1 MLSQFNKVWL
11 VDFEFSAPPGERP
24 RVLCLVAREYRTG
37 QTIKLWEDDLRSMD
51 RPPFSIDTASLYVA
65 YYASAEIS
73 CHLALGWPLPK
84 NLLDLFAEFR
94 NNRNGLQVPCGFG
107 LLGALAFYGL
117 GGIGGLEK
125 EEMRELAIRGG
136 PFTETEKT
144 ALLDYCETDVIAL
157 AKLLPTMVPEIDL
170 NLALLRGR
178 FMKAAAS
185 IEHVGVPVDT
195 DQLTLFRNN
204 WDGIKDELI
213 RRIDSQYGVYEGQTF
228 KRDKFK
234 AWLTSKDIPW
244 PTLISGEIDLTD
256 DTFKT
261 MSKIHTEVA
270 PLRELRQALSG
281 MRLSKLTVGQD
292 GRNRCLLSAF
302 RARTGRNQPSNN
314 QFIFGPSAWLRGLIR
329 PEMDSGLAYIDWGQQ
344 EFGIAAALSRDPM
357 MLQAYQS
364 GDPYLAFAKQAG
376 AVPLD
381 GTKQSHPNERTLFKS
396 CVLAVQYGMGAESLA
411 KRVGQPVIVARE
423 LLQLHQKTY
432 KIFWEWSDACLDF
445 AMLHGKLW
453 TVFGWKIHIDAKPNP
468 RSLRNFLMQANGA
481 EMLRLACCLSIEAGI
496 RVCAPVH
503 DALLIEAPLSALE
516 EVVTQTQR
524 TMEEASAIILN
535 GFKLRSDVNIIRYPN
550 RYMTLRG
557 QQMWDTVQEV
567 LKYQRQHQQS
577 TEGLH

>member
-51 RPPFSIDTASLYVA
+51 RPPFSIDTTSLYVA
-65 YYASAEIS
+65 YYASAEMS

-157 AKLLPTMVPEIDL
+157 AKLLPTMVPEINL
-170 NLALLRGR
+170 KLALLRGR

-302 RARTGRNQPSNN
+302 RAKTGRNQPSNN

-535 GFKLRSDVNIIRYPN
+535 GFKLRSDANIIRYPN
-550 RYMTLRG
+550 RYMTPRG

-567 LKYQRQHQQS
+567 LKHQRQHQQS